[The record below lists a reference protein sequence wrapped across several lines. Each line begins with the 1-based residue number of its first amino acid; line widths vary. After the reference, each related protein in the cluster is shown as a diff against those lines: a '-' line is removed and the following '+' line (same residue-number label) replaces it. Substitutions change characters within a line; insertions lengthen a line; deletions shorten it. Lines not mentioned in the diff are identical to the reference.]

1 MDSALPGWSRK
12 ISCHQFIQSDLA
24 IGLFLRLP
32 ASYSSDFMPRKS
44 SLPTLLVLLA
54 GLLLAAL
61 VPLLSAGLS
70 ASHDPL
76 REVSAHTERH
86 AEIWGLD
93 QDAAPHD
100 HDGGSTGGDHGGHS
114 HGHSHGYSAV
124 DHFHESLFVLPE
136 HATPFC
142 TGITSWRYCP
152 GIGRTGAVVAVP
164 ERPPRPSIA

>member
-12 ISCHQFIQSDLA
+12 ISGHQFIQSDLA

-76 REVSAHTERH
+76 REVSAPTERH

-93 QDAAPHD
+93 QDAAP
-100 HDGGSTGGDHGGHS
+100 
-114 HGHSHGYSAV
+114 
-124 DHFHESLFVLPE
+124 
-136 HATPFC
+136 
-142 TGITSWRYCP
+142 
-152 GIGRTGAVVAVP
+152 
-164 ERPPRPSIA
+164 PRP